1 MIGRDVVHQKNLHW
15 KSTINNY
22 LTSELNRFKS
32 VIRIY
37 SQLTNQRVIWSMV
50 KNGILILWTKLVSFQ
65 LMFKI
70 LLLKLWTFLTFISN
84 CLSLAKY
91 KSGSLKLWLKLYL
104 FKNTLS
110 NLSVYIQFVIA
121 ATKYYDYQF

>member
-37 SQLTNQRVIWSMV
+37 SHLTNQRVI
-50 KNGILILWTKLVSFQ
+50 LINDKKWNFNT
-65 LMFKI
+65 MDKI
-70 LLLKLWTFLTFISN
+70 GFFPTD
-84 CLSLAKY
+84 
-91 KSGSLKLWLKLYL
+91 
-104 FKNTLS
+104 
-110 NLSVYIQFVIA
+110 V
-121 ATKYYDYQF
+121 